1 MNRLWSAIRFGLL
14 DMRGDWRR
22 FGLIIACLAVG
33 TALIAGVSS
42 VAASLEETLQT
53 NAALIM
59 GGDIELSRAD
69 RAATA
74 EELETIGQFGQVANV
89 VDTNVRAE
97 SNEHDAFADLISI
110 GIAYPLLGEIY
121 SPDLAPGTSPF
132 DFLSYKDGTFGAL
145 LDPLMLDK
153 LDAQVGDVVRI
164 GGTPFTVRGVL
175 GGVPDAPVRGFRLG
189 LPAVITTEGFSVL
202 SDRTSP
208 LPGLGTYFRYKVVLA
223 GGLDPDAGKAAVET
237 ALNDPAWTVRTARDG
252 LGPMVRYYDMFMRFL
267 TIVGLASLLIGGVSV
282 WTGMSAYISERA
294 PVIAILRSMGA
305 RQARVFVH
313 FLVQVATLAGIG
325 VGAGLIV
332 GGSVALVA
340 LPIVGRSVGVDLA
353 PALHAMPLLVAAGAG
368 LVTAFAF
375 AYLPLLQAQGV
386 SPVDLFRSKGLGIP
400 PLNWRQ
406 VLLSLQLLPLAVSAA
421 VFIWLATLMT
431 GDALLVFTFAGVSV
445 AAVVLLRLAVWVLR
459 AVINALPEASNRVVR
474 HGLREIAGPGQS
486 TSAVVV
492 AIGLTLTVL
501 AVVLVLQ
508 LNLRNEYLGASVFD
522 APTLVASDLFD
533 DEVAQLQQMETNGS
547 GDVTRFTATPMLRGS
562 LVAVND
568 TQVGKLQARGPEA
581 SFLLSGEV
589 PMTYRAQ
596 MPGSSRLVQG
606 DWWAADYSGP
616 PKVSLHQS
624 LRGGLGLKLG
634 DKLTF
639 DVFGD
644 QIVAEVA
651 NFRDYSWQGG
661 IDFLTTFAPGAL
673 ESYPSTLLGAVTAA
687 PGREDAVTRQLAS
700 DLPDVRFIAIGETL
714 TLITETL
721 SQLSLAAALV
731 GGLAVANGLLVLLG
745 SLAMGRRR
753 READAVITKVLGGKT
768 AGILASSAIHYLVLA
783 TVAALVASVCGTAI
797 AWLLVQL
804 LLEVEFA
811 VDPMVLL
818 AVNLGAIVIT
828 GVLGATTIL
837 RGIAPRPAL
846 FLRELGAE

>member
-1 MNRLWSAIRFGLL
+1 MTGLWSAIRFGLL

-42 VAASLEETLQT
+42 VAASMEKTLES

-59 GGDIELSRAD
+59 GGNIELSRAD

-74 EELETIGQFGQVANV
+74 EELEKIGQFGQLANV
-89 VDTNVRAE
+89 IDTNVRAE
-97 SNEHDAFADLISI
+97 AGEHDAFVDLISI
-110 GIAYPLLGEIY
+110 GIAYPLLGQVL
-121 SPDLAPGTSPF
+121 SPELPPGTSPF
-132 DFLSYKDGTFGAL
+132 DFLSWRDGYFGAL
-145 LDPLMLDK
+145 LDPLMLDQ
-153 LDAQVGDVVRI
+153 LGARVGDVVQI
-164 GGTPFTVRGVL
+164 GGTPFEVRGAL
-175 GGVPDAPVRGFRLG
+175 TGVPNAPVRGFRLG
-189 LPAVITTEGFSVL
+189 LPALITTEGFSVL

-267 TIVGLASLLIGGVSV
+267 VIVGLASLLIGGVSV

-305 RQARVFVH
+305 RQARVFLH
-313 FLVQVATLAGIG
+313 FLVQVATLAAIG
-325 VGAGLIV
+325 VGIGLLI
-332 GGSVALVA
+332 GGSVALIA
-340 LPIVGRSVGVDLA
+340 LPIVGSAVGVEL
-353 PALHAMPLLVAAGAG
+353 PATLHALPLLVAGGVG
-368 LVTAFAF
+368 LLTAFAF

-400 PLNWRQ
+400 PIDWRS
-406 VLLSLQLLPLAVSAA
+406 VLLSLQLLPLLLAA
-421 VFIWLATLMT
+421 AAFLWLAVLMT
-431 GDALLVFTFAGVSV
+431 GDAALVFTFAAVSAV
-445 AAVVLLRLAVWVLR
+445 AVVLLRLAVWGLR
-459 AVINALPEASNRVVR
+459 GLLNVLPEARNRVLR
-474 HGLREIAGPGQS
+474 HGLREIAGTGQN

-533 DEVAQLQQMETNGS
+533 DEVAQLEAMQGNGS

-562 LVAVND
+562 LTAVNGEPA
-568 TQVGKLQARGPEA
+568 TALTPRGPEA

-589 PMTYRAQ
+589 PVTYRAR
-596 MPGSSRLVQG
+596 MPDSSRLVQG
-606 DWWAADYSGP
+606 EWWPADYAGT

-639 DVFGD
+639 TIFGD
-644 QIVAEVA
+644 EITAEVA

-661 IDFLTTFAPGAL
+661 IDFLATFAPGAL
-673 ESYPSTLLGAVTAA
+673 EGYPATLLGAVTAA
-687 PGREDAVTRQLAS
+687 PGREDAVGRELAA

-714 TLITETL
+714 TRITEAL
-721 SQLSLAAALV
+721 GQLSLAATLV

-753 READAVITKVLGGKT
+753 RQADAVIVKVLGGKS
-768 AGILASSAIHYLVLA
+768 AQILTSSVIHYLVLA
-783 TVAALVASVCGTAI
+783 ALAAIIASVVGTAI

-804 LLEVEFA
+804 LLEVEFT
-811 VDPMVLL
+811 VDPIVLL
-818 AVNLGAIVIT
+818 AVNLGAIVLT

-846 FLRELGAE
+846 YLRELGAE